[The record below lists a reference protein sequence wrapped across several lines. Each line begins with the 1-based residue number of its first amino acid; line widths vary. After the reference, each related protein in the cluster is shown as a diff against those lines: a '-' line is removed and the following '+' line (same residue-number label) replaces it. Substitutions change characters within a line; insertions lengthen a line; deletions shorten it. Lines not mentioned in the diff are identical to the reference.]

1 MFRHAIVRDG
11 KSLLSLPHNELC
23 EILHSNTLALRHCP
37 DKTRP
42 PRLTTFHR
50 KQEPATRNSNCK
62 LKTAVPNSNLAA
74 RSNPTPSLH
83 PIPMLRLGI
92 VGLPNV
98 GKSTLFN
105 ALTAAKAE
113 AANYP
118 FCTVEPNVGMVEV
131 PDDRLAKLALVV
143 KPKRTVPAVV
153 QFVDIAGLVA
163 GASAGEGLGNK
174 FLQNIR
180 ETDAIVHVVRCF
192 EDPDVTHVMGSPD
205 PARDR
210 EIIELELTLSDLV
223 IVEKRLDKVKRAA
236 RTGDKESQL
245 ELPALEAAN
254 AALSDGKPLWRAG
267 LDKAALAQLSGM
279 QLLTAKPVLYAANVT
294 DAELAGDEGKYL
306 LALRAAVAASGE
318 NAQVVP
324 FSAKIEAEL
333 AELPPEERTEFLASL
348 GLETAGLDRL
358 IQAGYHLL
366 GLQTYFTAG
375 EQEVRAWT
383 IHRGDT
389 APQAAGVIHTDFERG
404 FIRAETASFAD
415 FIAYN
420 GWKTAREKGAVRSEG
435 KEYVVHDGDVLL
447 FRFNV

>member
-1 MFRHAIVRDG
+1 
-11 KSLLSLPHNELC
+11 
-23 EILHSNTLALRHCP
+23 
-37 DKTRP
+37 
-42 PRLTTFHR
+42 
-50 KQEPATRNSNCK
+50 
-62 LKTAVPNSNLAA
+62 
-74 RSNPTPSLH
+74 
-83 PIPMLRLGI
+83 MLRLGI

-131 PDDRLAKLALVV
+131 PDDRLAKLAVV
-143 KPKRTVPAVV
+143 VQPKRTVPAVV

-205 PARDR
+205 PARDK
-210 EIIELELTLSDLV
+210 EIIELELTLSDLA
-223 IVEKRLDKVKRAA
+223 IVEKRLDKVRRAA
-236 RTGDKESQL
+236 RTGDKEALL

-254 AALSDGKPLWRAG
+254 TALADGQPLSRAG
-267 LDKAALAQLSGM
+267 LDKATLTQLSGM

-318 NAQVVP
+318 HAEVVP

-333 AELPPEERTEFLASL
+333 SELPPEERTEFLASL

-358 IQAGYHLL
+358 IRAGYHLL

-415 FIAYN
+415 FVAYN